1 MICSIIKGIF
11 YVGVAAIIVAVVAG
25 ITIAASALFS
35 VLGIV
40 ISVVFFI
47 FLVAIALKE
56 LAEDENKN
64 KEE

>member
-1 MICSIIKGIF
+1 MFCSIIKGIF

-40 ISVVFFI
+40 ISAAFFI
-47 FLVAIALKE
+47 LLVAIALKE